1 VGGWFPA
8 PSNYPCHYCYLAH
21 LTSSFFW
28 DASPP
33 KLCLDLTLEETIKD
47 WGRGRGLGDVAW
59 LEVVGGG
66 VKIRFIC
73 LFFFVTLLKLNM
85 KSDLEKG
92 HEDGHI
98 DVRFMGG

>member
-1 VGGWFPA
+1 MF
-8 PSNYPCHYCYLAH
+8 
-21 LTSSFFW
+21 
-28 DASPP
+28 
-33 KLCLDLTLEETIKD
+33 LDLTLEETIKD

-85 KSDLEKG
+85 KSDLDEG

-98 DVRFMGG
+98 DVRVMGVFF